1 MADEAIAR
9 IERMKGT
16 VIPADVDVVVT
27 RDDGA
32 KANDAV
38 NTLIEHL
45 AIAVIAVVTVTLV
58 FWDGGLQSSSPSRY
72 RSFWLLL

>member
-1 MADEAIAR
+1 
-9 IERMKGT
+9 MKGT

-45 AIAVIAVVTVTLV
+45 
-58 FWDGGLQSSSPSRY
+58 Q
-72 RSFWLLL
+72 LLLSPW